1 MAEKFPDWA
10 PQIAIKWYEDSIKCN
25 DDTRNKLR
33 EILLSHPNMESV
45 WKTLRRRKSIY
56 GESGETTDYI
66 VFFRRAVH
74 LKLLADSN
82 KPNWEK
88 LTPIKRKKLKL
99 KIESLIDE
107 LGECID
113 LVPNV
118 MLENMVDFLPE
129 DIVLD
134 LAVRQDKKIKTN
146 G

>member
-1 MAEKFPDWA
+1 MKELHRKDVMAEKFPDWA

-88 LTPIKRKKLKL
+88 LTPIKRKKFRHRHRK
-99 KIESLIDE
+99 K
-107 LGECID
+107 
-113 LVPNV
+113 V
-118 MLENMVDFLPE
+118 MMLSFN
-129 DIVLD
+129 
-134 LAVRQDKKIKTN
+134 KK
-146 G
+146 GFQ